1 MQTEL
6 EKPKAVLGFSR
17 SSSAVCHT
25 FNSPGFRLQS
35 SKSWHQHSKT
45 LRNCLNSTGWIQG
58 RLISIR
64 ARVHLQLRSPSRGR
78 SGPNWTLALGR
89 KKKTQI
95 GRIRYSESPF
105 YMGFSC
111 HMLHI
116 RKNKPNRSRLNI
128 RVNLAS

>member
-45 LRNCLNSTGWIQG
+45 LKLLKFNRLDPGQIDFYTGPSPFTIEESKPG
-58 RLISIR
+58 SIR
-64 ARVHLQLRSPSRGR
+64 SKLDLSS
-78 SGPNWTLALGR
+78 WE